1 MLSTL
6 ICITRRYCSGFSSTT
21 AAATDAD
28 IVIEEIEAAPAR
40 HGGFNQ
46 PFAVGLLG
54 DVAGQRC
61 RRAAFRR
68 NHCHGTFGKPELAIG
83 DQHFGA
89 GARQQDRRR
98 PAVADAVARRPA
110 ATHQRDFAGQPGVF
124 LGSLHHVSSFQS
136 RTIATP
142 FTGEKAG
149 VEMWRRTPPL
159 LRHSGARVG
168 ANPESIAPPSSRSN
182 GFRACAKRRIPE

>member
-1 MLSTL
+1 MVRPRGRSAEIDEMLTIAPPLGGSDHRGNGVFREQEHAL
-6 ICITRRYCSGFSSTT
+6 DIDLHHPPVFFRFLFDD
-21 AAATDAD
+21 AAAAADAD

-46 PFAVGLLG
+46 PFAVGFLG
-54 DVAGQRC
+54 DVAGQRR

-110 ATHQRDFAGQPGVF
+110 ATHHRDFAGQPGVF
-124 LGSLHHVSSFQS
+124 LGSLHHVSSFY
-136 RTIATP
+136 R
-142 FTGEKAG
+142 
-149 VEMWRRTPPL
+149 
-159 LRHSGARVG
+159 AR
-168 ANPESIAPPSSRSN
+168 
-182 GFRACAKRRIPE
+182 